1 MKRLQISQKFVYE
14 KPYVYEIAAMNLSNN
29 LLPEKCKKKTN
40 KTCKPNN
47 RNFNRE

>member
-1 MKRLQISQKFVYE
+1 MKRLQIWQKFVYE

-29 LLPEKCKKKTN
+29 LLPEKCKKTQ

-47 RNFNRE
+47 HNFNRE